1 MEFGNFKKIDF
12 DEDESV
18 PDWLRD
24 NDVKSPATLQKKPIE
39 TSRVKSTEGFALF
52 PVKYVSRAQT
62 SNEDAQL
69 KGNKKQKDK
78 AAQAPTVSIQVHV
91 PEFRMPKV
99 SIPWCTLRPWL
110 FGGLV
115 AVALLVSG
123 WELQTHLSRPKQ
135 FQKVPVIVAADL
147 GYKPLVPAISTGT
160 EAENAPKPTYDE
172 QRKFYTF
179 NDVYKGANIT
189 VNQQAVPEKLR
200 GSETEI
206 KKLATSMGAVD
217 TFTTTLGVVHSATSK
232 ESGTQRMFLVN
243 DKMLMF
249 IQSTKTISDADWVN
263 YLQGLQ

>member
-24 NDVKSPATLQKKPIE
+24 NDANSQATPRKKSTG
-39 TSRVKSTEGFALF
+39 TSRVKSTEGFTGSRVKPASVSAHKKSQADTRKDAL
-52 PVKYVSRAQT
+52 PAP
-62 SNEDAQL
+62 
-69 KGNKKQKDK
+69 
-78 AAQAPTVSIQVHV
+78 APTVSIQVHL
-91 PEFRMPKV
+91 PEFHLPHR
-99 SIPWCTLRPWL
+99 SIPWRRLRPWL
-110 FGGLV
+110 IGV
-115 AVALLVSG
+115 AVIMVLLIGGWKLQAHVS
-123 WELQTHLSRPKQ
+123 QPKRV
-135 FQKVPVIVAADL
+135 QKAPVIVAADL
-147 GYKPLVPAISTGT
+147 GYKPLVPPETV
-160 EAENAPKPTYDE
+160 ENKASVPRPTYDE
-172 QRKFYTF
+172 QRQFYTF